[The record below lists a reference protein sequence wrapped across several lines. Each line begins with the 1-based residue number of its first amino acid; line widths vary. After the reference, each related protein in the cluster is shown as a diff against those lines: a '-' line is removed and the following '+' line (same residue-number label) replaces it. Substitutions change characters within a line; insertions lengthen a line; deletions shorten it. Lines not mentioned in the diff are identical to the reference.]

1 MREKRYTREQIFNA
15 LTFVFTDV
23 FEKRKGDFVERLRD
37 EVLGQLEMDRELK
50 KIFNADWMK
59 K

>member
-1 MREKRYTREQIFNA
+1 MKEKRYTREQIFNA
-15 LTFVFTDV
+15 LTFVFTIV

-50 KIFNADWMK
+50 KIFNADWGK